1 MNKSTKLILLCMAL
15 FMLGACT
22 SKQNVFVGDP
32 VDIDNYKRPANVL
45 KYQWSFDTK
54 PPSSRLDP
62 RDFIPSN
69 YHPNVT
75 FIPDTRGRYIIRLT
89 MISTEGNVLHKNFVF
104 DAEAQP
110 DYLAAIEK
118 PKKEEPKPEP
128 EPKPL
133 PPPTPR
139 IVEVP
144 KTVEKVVLHKTT
156 ITKTPNEWIEA
167 PKPGEKLEDIK
178 QEPPFIT
185 ESVTKVIEES
195 KTPVVKTSTPQVREQ
210 EIPRDA
216 IYTLQVSSTT
226 VEAFAI
232 EFRDKLRARG
242 YDAFIQTAV
251 IDGSTRYR
259 IRTGYFSS
267 YEDARRA
274 RQRMIDNTEYEP
286 WIDRLK

>member
-1 MNKSTKLILLCMAL
+1 MNKTTKLILFCTAF
-15 FMLGACT
+15 FMLSGCT
-22 SKQNVFVGDP
+22 SKQKVFVGDP

-45 KYQWSFDTK
+45 KYQWAFDTK

-75 FIPDTRGRYIIRLT
+75 FIPDSRGRYIVRLT

-104 DAEAQP
+104 DAELQP

-118 PKKEEPKPEP
+118 PKKEEPEAKPV
-128 EPKPL
+128 
-133 PPPTPR
+133 PPPAPK

-144 KTVEKVVLHKTT
+144 KVVEKVILHKTT
-156 ITKTPNEWIEA
+156 ITKTPNEWLEA

-178 QEPPFIT
+178 QDPPFIT
-185 ESVTKVIEES
+185 EAVTEVIEES
-195 KTPVVKTSTPQVREQ
+195 KTPVVKTAAPVVREQ
-210 EIPRDA
+210 GIPKDA
-216 IYTLQVSSTT
+216 VYTLQVSSTT

-242 YDAFIQTAV
+242 YDAFIQTTV

-259 IRTGYFSS
+259 IRTGYYKS
-267 YEDARRA
+267 YEDAQRA
-274 RQRMIDNTEYEP
+274 RQQMINNTEYEP
-286 WIDRLK
+286 WIDRIK